1 MSRKGNIG
9 QTNIELRNIEAL
21 ALHEES
27 ILWLVIVQGS
37 LRHRIDLLGVE
48 KDQELLS
55 EPQRVLRDAAVN
67 QFQGGHPPERPN
79 WANNAFVYLTEKDAG

>member
-21 ALHEES
+21 ALHEEN
-27 ILWLVIVQGS
+27 ILWLVIVKGN

-48 KDQELLS
+48 QDQELLS
-55 EPQRVLRDAAVN
+55 EPQRVLRAQSSSSAQAPSSSIAEPHKRRKYDQRDV
-67 QFQGGHPPERPN
+67 P
-79 WANNAFVYLTEKDAG
+79 LK